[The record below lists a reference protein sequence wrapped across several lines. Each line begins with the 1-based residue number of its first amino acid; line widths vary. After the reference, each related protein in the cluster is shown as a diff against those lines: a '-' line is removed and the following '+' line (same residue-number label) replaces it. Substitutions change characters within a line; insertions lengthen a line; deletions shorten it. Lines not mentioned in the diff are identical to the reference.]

1 MLKCNVSWFRFPRIL
16 NFTRKRHETMWYE
29 GNVCFSCRFVET
41 RKTLYLRLYFVS
53 LFFAVDVSKLWSS
66 TWKVCAKNKL
76 DVLPVK
82 DIEEYFQNRVLSE
95 KSWLRLNGRLSSFP
109 YRDGMMFRY
118 ITILYAKHKLIS
130 RMFQLYHGNKKRQWR
145 VMSVCSNCTMSPQ
158 KLSRA
163 VQNSISFGW
172 QRWLDHFMNIPYQ
185 SGVRNYNH

>member
-1 MLKCNVSWFRFPRIL
+1 MFLNKIRIFSICMAKTSPQNETTIMLKCNVSWFRFPRIL

-82 DIEEYFQNRVLSE
+82 DIEEYFQNKVWSE
-95 KSWLRLNGRLSSFP
+95 KGWLRLNSRLSTWFS
-109 YRDGMMFRY
+109 
-118 ITILYAKHKLIS
+118 LYYNI
-130 RMFQLYHGNKKRQWR
+130 
-145 VMSVCSNCTMSPQ
+145 VCE
-158 KLSRA
+158 A
-163 VQNSISFGW
+163 
-172 QRWLDHFMNIPYQ
+172 
-185 SGVRNYNH
+185 